1 MAAATGLEPAI
12 CSVTESYVNQL
23 HHATS
28 EQEWHCIMSHYVTGE
43 LKLLSYAAL
52 T

>member
-1 MAAATGLEPAI
+1 MTSKYWAVATGLEPAI

-28 EQEWHCIMSHYVTGE
+28 ELNRLE
-43 LKLLSYAAL
+43 LYHEF
-52 T
+52 